1 MRWHPLLTQFIF
13 VAIASVC
20 MAQSSTQ
27 TPSSAGKNRKLVFD
41 VASVRENKSGGQATS
56 NILLDRGDVYSA
68 TGGRFAATNQSVV
81 SLLIFAYKINVSE
94 FLGGLMRSLPS
105 WAKTDKFDIDAR
117 APSGNPT
124 KEDMRLMVQSL
135 LEDRF
140 KLRVHR
146 ERRGMPVFGL
156 YLTKP
161 GKTGPQLK
169 PHNPTSSCA
178 AGLPPPASGV
188 PFAALVGLWPAACGD
203 GDEVAPARYRLR
215 EGGRDMTM
223 NAIEDWLTGAGESDR
238 AIVDRTGLD
247 GTFDYILEFDPDSL
261 DRDGVSSSPHDD
273 PGPTFTEALKEQL
286 GLQLRKEDGVVSIFV
301 VDTIEYP
308 SPN

>member
-1 MRWHPLLTQFIF
+1 MHQ
-13 VAIASVC
+13 
-20 MAQSSTQ
+20 
-27 TPSSAGKNRKLVFD
+27 KLAFEA
-41 VASVRENKSGGQATS
+41 ASVRENKSGGHATS
-56 NILLDRGDVYSA
+56 NFPLDRGNVYSP
-68 TGGRFAATNQSVV
+68 TGGRFSATNQSVV

-94 FLGGLMRSLPS
+94 FLGGLMRNLPS
-105 WAKTDKFDIDAR
+105 WVKTDKFDINAR
-117 APSGNPT
+117 AESGDPT

-146 ERRGMPVFGL
+146 ERREMPVYGL
-156 YLTKP
+156 YLSKP

-169 PHNPTSSCA
+169 SHDPASSCA
-178 AGLPPPASGV
+178 APLPSPAAGT
-188 PFAALVGLWPAACGD
+188 PAAALVGLWPATCGD

-223 NAIEDWLTGAGESDR
+223 KAIADGLTGAGESDR
-238 AIVDRTGLD
+238 AIQDRTGLD

-261 DRDGVSSSPHDD
+261 DRDGVSIAPHDD
-273 PGPTFTEALKEQL
+273 SGPTFSEALKEQL
-286 GLQLRKEDGVVSIFV
+286 GLQMKKEDGVVSIFV
-301 VDTIEYP
+301 VDNLEYP

>member
-1 MRWHPLLTQFIF
+1 MRRHPLLVQFIF
-13 VAIASVC
+13 VAIAPAC
-20 MAQSSTQ
+20 LAQSSIQ
-27 TPSSAGKNRKLVFD
+27 TSSSVGSHHKLSFE
-41 VASVRENKSGGQATS
+41 VASVRENRSGGQAAS
-56 NILLDRGDVYSA
+56 NIPLDRGDIYSP

-94 FLGGLMRSLPS
+94 FLGGLMRNLPS
-105 WAKTDKFDIDAR
+105 WAKTDKFDIEAR
-117 APSGNPT
+117 APSGDPT
-124 KEDMRLMVQSL
+124 KEAMRLMMQSL

-156 YLTKP
+156 YLSKP

-178 AGLPPPASGV
+178 AALPPPASGV
-188 PFAALVGLWPAACGD
+188 PFAALVGLWPATCGD

-223 NAIEDWLTGAGESDR
+223 KAIADLASRIG
-238 AIVDRTGLD
+238 
-247 GTFDYILEFDPDSL
+247 
-261 DRDGVSSSPHDD
+261 
-273 PGPTFTEALKEQL
+273 K
-286 GLQLRKEDGVVSIFV
+286 
-301 VDTIEYP
+301 
-308 SPN
+308 